1 MDERFIQALYN
12 DNNLSELGSFDEF
25 KVAMQNPAF
34 QSEFHK
40 SYLSSM
46 GTLEE
51 FQSALNLQQEI
62 PPLTAEP
69 EVSRLP
75 ELVKEQPVIGKVRT
89 AEPGKKAPL
98 PGSERIELGDVPAF
112 IPESFENE
120 QVKLQE
126 SYTQDEK
133 KYGPLKAK
141 ENDAI
146 RKSVLLGLVN
156 KKKAEDI
163 SGELELY
170 AQQRKDYYEGL
181 IKTEADLER
190 YNKEFQAELE
200 TYQNNLIN
208 TGDFEIKKYYDLAA
222 QANNDPILSRART
235 DAEYRKGFEEKRG
248 ASLFDYQFEDD
259 SFIDQYLMAAYAVP
273 TQFASTILDQIPAG
287 YYKTK
292 AAQSIDFEKDVI
304 VPRIYR
310 ETGVRFYDP
319 AIIKKKL
326 EEYKSRVGE
335 EQYEK
340 EKTEYIKSK
349 INERL
354 DYLKKASRQEG
365 QAAALT
371 YGLPD
376 SFKEAKDK
384 GLFGILQYSAKL
396 QGQVAGFAAL
406 SLATAALTG
415 GAAAPALVSG
425 LTMYNVEK
433 GEAYGEGLDLL
444 KEKYNL
450 TTEEILN
457 KNLDADLRD
466 ASTRAGMINAA
477 LEYVGQLTVFGKAI
491 PKNKIVTLIDKLAE
505 RAGNVPGL
513 KAGAGITLATLG
525 EGLTEWVQRKN
536 TRIQNYMA
544 VDKLSF
550 SEAFDKAMEQ
560 DDTEDFL
567 GGAVGGGGMHLIS
580 SAVSNEVKNRKR
592 APFRMAGYS
601 EDQLD
606 ELSKNSAKYK
616 LTNPLTNGKRYIL
629 DSENNKLVVPE
640 RQKLSQKQVMA
651 NRIDGMIN
659 STASTG
665 NSAIDN
671 QIDEEAKVTG
681 VSPFEFRRTETPG
694 IKPLESDQ
702 EKQIGLPSAEQ
713 QGAATVQEGAQPEGG
728 RAQVEAGG
736 VLQVPTETPGAQ
748 AEVTGTQVTP
758 EVTPQVGSV
767 GVGGDVKD
775 YKGIFNPKKTGISG
789 LDDLLTDDGYNYFYK
804 GVSGEVVMMSPDEY
818 LKRAREGLKTK
829 EDANIIEYKKDAI
842 NEAINEGNKIDMPF
856 ISTKDGKFSQEGR
869 NRAVVARERGE
880 KLIPVFIEKDV
891 SFDDKITKGQEYINS
906 AIKGGA
912 TTKEQVLSKLKEQG
926 LHRDAIR
933 FIDNNFDD
941 KAVEQS
947 LKETTQTTQV
957 TPQVEAAKQ
966 VPAATVAP
974 QAASRVTP
982 QVFDAAKVSSPEN
995 LTAIETNSK
1004 AEIDKTTAL
1013 PTADEGG
1020 ATFNLDGTTY
1030 TGGGVVV
1037 PVTSVNLTKAEMTPQ
1052 RIAQF
1057 VKDNAAKIGADNV
1070 KVGIYK
1076 FPNQDKY
1083 SVDLNIVVP
1092 QEFQQQGLDF
1102 ARAAGQESIFD
1113 LTTFDNIKTGAT
1125 GMTPAIFTDEQFKQ
1139 IAADL
1144 AQGKVP
1150 QIASAEVTAERQ
1162 KAEQELESALG
1173 VTPVS
1178 ERNES
1183 EIQDA
1188 IDSATTALASLGVE
1202 VQALSSEEYSTA
1214 AKKLGAEETSR
1225 GMFVSEEGVIYI
1237 NKDLLS
1243 KGIANNTVI
1252 WHEASHPVVNIIR
1265 NTNRKL
1271 YNQVISGLKQL
1282 AKTNEQVAA
1291 IQQQVEFDY
1300 AGETQERI
1308 DDEFLVETI
1317 ANLSEGN
1324 IDLADVPKS
1333 LKQSVINLIN
1343 EIARLLGLNPILSDT
1358 DVVAFKN
1365 LSYQI
1370 ADALT
1375 TGKDLAYI
1383 VGKENVQEY
1392 MDTLDNPSV
1401 AAVGNLK
1408 STAQYSKVTDSTAI
1422 DVYQSKEVKK
1432 LPIRSLSDIY
1442 SKFEG
1447 KVVVINSDPTKVGE
1461 IKLPSGKT
1469 VFMYGGPA
1477 YPSLKD
1483 NADNNIGF
1491 ATTQIGKVGT
1501 WEKYI
1506 NSLFKGKQGVTLV
1519 ATQAPTSLLSNSY
1532 SLRYVM
1538 DAISQLPSDVLKS
1551 EEFKN
1556 EFFGESIVSLKDA
1569 FGEKKYNEFVNK
1581 YKESDLSDQSVVD
1594 SMVSEMAYTVGDNN
1608 SPASFKARGAF
1619 VSNLLGNIVEKSSRK
1634 GFEGQKGYVSVA
1646 PKKYIAKQLF
1656 EKFGLNKEKLMYELG
1671 EKSIVDLYI
1680 NEGTWGVAVSGFEV
1694 DPSIKSESIQTKGV
1708 SHPLF
1713 NAKFPGK
1720 NAFILDGAYEVNKMF
1735 TPVKIVSKSGNKYTK
1750 TAAQMLAGSM
1760 YVKGQPRKQGKIF
1773 SFQEVPP
1780 VAPKIQYS
1788 RKAAGDLTVGTP
1800 YEKHMTS
1807 DNKDNFIF
1815 FHTTSADYKDIKP
1828 GLDSR
1833 KFYSTRTSRDEKAL
1847 QYGVASYYTKPTDS
1861 EPMVL
1866 GDSYYVKVPMSKV
1879 YPMNTDPNGYEAQA
1893 EQNIPKNEPFRY
1905 EKVRK
1910 EMARLAKDDG
1920 YQMAVAYWGLDE
1932 KRGSVRRGMLALRG
1946 DALVPLKPKPFVGA
1960 EDFNVGPQY
1969 SKRKLTDKNK
1979 ASVTRA
1985 LVKVGEDM
1993 IKTGEATIDNVIEK
2007 LRNFTKGKYALDISG
2022 IENDILSA
2030 INVREAIRSQEF
2042 NVNNSVEEFT
2052 NDQVEIDEEESF
2064 GTTELVDKMASY
2076 LAGKVT
2082 NSSQVK
2088 RFVDEWNKQN
2098 PDKEVK
2104 STEVWN
2110 KIDGKPVDEQ
2120 MISTTLTKIIQE
2132 KERTKKLAGKDAVKQ
2147 FKDIVQYIRDAVK
2160 GTKLTWS
2167 QTKAILSKL
2176 KGITYLTP
2184 ERTAKVKTYVDKV
2197 VADAK
2202 VAQKIHYAE
2211 KLRKKLKKAP
2221 TKTAAP
2227 IKAIAKKLASIEI
2240 TDENIDEFIIHASS
2254 IINSYTRPDRE
2265 TYAGVRTLEIEVFID
2280 NESRRQENELTAA
2293 LLSAAEESEAKY
2305 KSALT
2310 IAEAYNNPTEQVN
2323 SIDDIVDEQLNLSE
2337 EKKRITRENLIA
2349 IATGMRNMLRD
2360 FPTIPGRAK
2369 EKAALERFNPTTAT
2383 LDTIVQYIKVVNNA
2397 ILNNNFAGTGRIIA
2411 SINAQSNV
2419 NQAIAAIKANRRV
2432 ISALGRFG
2440 RVYTKFASNVAA
2452 TYDKLMGGKD
2462 AAIEFLTYIGLADY
2476 LEKNAQFIEEKNEIQ
2491 RLVDAKI
2498 TEINDKYKV
2507 NVLSEENQIKRRVLS
2522 ELAKYVNDPTASVPK
2537 VIRNIEADIKE
2548 LLANNNPELTPI
2560 ADQLYELL
2568 NDMRSKGALNYNVAP
2583 VTDPITGNVK
2593 FQGYEFSDGDITG
2606 SSHTVQGYF
2615 EKNHPAVYELWDYNQ
2630 KIYNQKNVFNRASE
2644 VNEKFYNELM
2654 NEYKFYSATVFRKVG
2669 EGIVSEDAY
2678 PVNSLR
2684 PAQSN
2689 RFKEATRSRKAGYT
2703 YSYIQS
2709 FTDDMN
2715 ALFEVLHDIYTT
2727 ESQFQFAESIVR
2739 PELIDPNTGLF
2750 TGQKRDFVIQDYKRR
2765 TDIDKQAAREKL
2777 DELALL
2783 LDTGSRV
2790 AKNIANT
2797 TRLFSVKQVIAQWLP
2812 AYGSLV
2818 AILGNKAPLLH
2829 QTVPDSF
2836 DDVLKLT
2843 PAALRSAE
2851 ESFLNLNN
2859 KFNLTDKQLQ
2869 GYYGKAFKALGG
2881 VEKGSKELSSFM
2893 LKYPIGKPDFNIYKR
2908 GWVALYTKSLMDQ
2921 GVTDVNLETENTMQE
2936 DPRRVKARYTA
2947 TFEMTKLM
2955 AASDPASKTQLS
2967 KSRGYLAAL
2976 VGVMMPF
2983 SAFQLNY
2990 KDRIITALYK
3000 IKSKEGMVELGAA
3013 LTESL
3018 VFASIS
3024 VAWANY
3030 ITDFVAT
3037 YMAENLLGIDLGDD
3051 EEGEEETLFG
3061 LAAKTV
3067 SDIATRMYLDVNP
3080 MAISYGENVMLRTAN
3095 FIEWL
3100 SSDTM
3105 LNFNEWL
3112 ADQDEEQPL
3121 IRKTIYD
3128 PVGYPGML
3136 REDLTKALTA
3146 GQNLYNAYVPEQ
3158 GIYVMKNKDFPDTEL
3173 YMDPFLY
3180 ELAEWNAVMSTVG
3193 LLAPNEAKTAWRKVQ
3208 RKAERLKAVD

>member
-51 FQSALNLQQEI
+51 FQSALNRQQESLPVTEPKTGPVQMPTPASPEQIQKGEFTQPVQEAPGFFKGLARQAKTTFGPQKEKSQILTELQQAPVDYKEYINKQRILLDQTKTAAPVKYDLYQSNPI
-62 PPLTAEP
+62 PT
-69 EVSRLP
+69 
-75 ELVKEQPVIGKVRT
+75 EQDFNTMSLDQIK
-89 AEPGKKAPL
+89 
-98 PGSERIELGDVPAF
+98 
-112 IPESFENE
+112 
-120 QVKLQE
+120 
-126 SYTQDEK
+126 K
-133 KYGPLKAK
+133 KYGTSKIANRAAGLLADENRFTIPVSSLLDQLSDVPK
-141 ENDAI
+141 EQQVSTFNNLVNDAL
-146 RKSVLLGLVN
+146 RKVR
-156 KKKAEDI
+156 E
-163 SGELELY
+163 
-170 AQQRKDYYEGL
+170 QQV
-181 IKTEADLER
+181 
-190 YNKEFQAELE
+190 
-200 TYQNNLIN
+200 
-208 TGDFEIKKYYDLAA
+208 
-222 QANNDPILSRART
+222 
-235 DAEYRKGFEEKRG
+235 YRKGQLEYQMEQETAGIPQTFGEAISRG
-248 ASLFDYQFEDD
+248 ELGT
-259 SFIDQYLMAAYAVP
+259 YAG
-273 TQFASTILDQIPAG
+273 S
-287 YYKTK
+287 
-292 AAQSIDFEKDVI
+292 
-304 VPRIYR
+304 
-310 ETGVRFYDP
+310 
-319 AIIKKKL
+319 AI
-326 EEYKSRVGE
+326 
-335 EQYEK
+335 
-340 EKTEYIKSK
+340 
-349 INERL
+349 
-354 DYLKKASRQEG
+354 
-365 QAAALT
+365 
-371 YGLPD
+371 
-376 SFKEAKDK
+376 
-384 GLFGILQYSAKL
+384 
-396 QGQVAGFAAL
+396 
-406 SLATAALTG
+406 G
-415 GAAAPALVSG
+415 GAAGSSAVALTRPLVGGYELTKGEILDMANKAKAESLGQTENEFIISGGKLDSNAAVEIGSLVS
-425 LTMYNVEK
+425 
-433 GEAYGEGLDLL
+433 
-444 KEKYNL
+444 
-450 TTEEILN
+450 
-457 KNLDADLRD
+457 
-466 ASTRAGMINAA
+466 SA
-477 LEYVGQLTVFGKAI
+477 LEYVGLGKIASPLFKNLVKEGTKSAI
-491 PKNKIVTLIDKLAE
+491 KKGLVEVGKGAATEFSTEFVQSVNEQVSSQMAAGKKPEEIVINWDDALE
-505 RAGNVPGL
+505 S
-513 KAGAGITLATLG
+513 GI
-525 EGLTEWVQRKN
+525 Q
-536 TRIQNYMA
+536 
-544 VDKLSF
+544 
-550 SEAFDKAMEQ
+550 
-560 DDTEDFL
+560 
-567 GGAVGGGGMHLIS
+567 GGIGGGGLTTVSTVTSGLID
-580 SAVSNEVKNRKR
+580 AVAKKRKVEQIDNDINRLTDTGNPEINQQIDNEVTIT
-592 APFRMAGYS
+592 AP
-601 EDQLD
+601 
-606 ELSKNSAKYK
+606 
-616 LTNPLTNGKRYIL
+616 
-629 DSENNKLVVPE
+629 
-640 RQKLSQKQVMA
+640 
-651 NRIDGMIN
+651 
-659 STASTG
+659 TG
-665 NSAIDN
+665 DLI
-671 QIDEEAKVTG
+671 
-681 VSPFEFRRTETPG
+681 
-694 IKPLESDQ
+694 SDQ
-702 EKQIGLPSAEQ
+702 EKQIGVPSAEQ
-713 QGAATVQEGAQPEGG
+713 QGAATIQEGPQPEGRG
-728 RAQVEAGG
+728 AE
-736 VLQVPTETPGAQ
+736 TETGGIFQVSPEAPGAQ
-748 AEVTGTQVTP
+748 AEVTPNIERKEIEVYRGTTTGNKSEKDGVSYYTPDRNYAAFYESGTEKAENKALQELQELKEPIKPTRPAPISEEEALLSAKEFGYTFKSIDEFKQKIKEIDSKIKSLTPEQLNSKEGIKLRNDADNLALIELSPEKTESTYRSNLQKYEKDLAEYNKRKSELETKAQQYLSPKKLTGNFFNLGVDFSEMSPRQIFDRLKTLGIATEFKGGNFLDNYHSDLTAFARKNNIDFFNGIKGGIVGSINIKPDEIIEVSKIEGQAPTAVTP
-758 EVTPQVGSV
+758 E
-767 GVGGDVKD
+767 
-775 YKGIFNPKKTGISG
+775 
-789 LDDLLTDDGYNYFYK
+789 
-804 GVSGEVVMMSPDEY
+804 
-818 LKRAREGLKTK
+818 
-829 EDANIIEYKKDAI
+829 
-842 NEAINEGNKIDMPF
+842 
-856 ISTKDGKFSQEGR
+856 
-869 NRAVVARERGE
+869 
-880 KLIPVFIEKDV
+880 
-891 SFDDKITKGQEYINS
+891 
-906 AIKGGA
+906 
-912 TTKEQVLSKLKEQG
+912 
-926 LHRDAIR
+926 
-933 FIDNNFDD
+933 
-941 KAVEQS
+941 
-947 LKETTQTTQV
+947 V

-1125 GMTPAIFTDEQFKQ
+1125 GMTPATFTDEQFKQ

-1188 IDSATTALASLGVE
+1188 VDSAQAVLKSMGVSI
-1202 VQALSSEEYSTA
+1202 VSVPTIEEYNKTA
-1214 AKKLGAEETSR
+1214 EREGADTETE
-1225 GMFVSEEGVIYI
+1225 GMFISDKGVIYI
-1237 NKDLLS
+1237 NTELIV
-1243 KGIANNTVI
+1243 KGITGKRVI
-1252 WHEASHPVVNIIR
+1252 WHEATHPILNIIQ
-1265 NTNRKL
+1265 NTDKAL
-1271 YNQVISGLKQL
+1271 YNKVVDGLYKAAEQNKDLKEVSEWAKSYGDDATVDNEFLTEVIARIADGTIDISNLKTGLKQAL
-1282 AKTNEQVAA
+1282 
-1291 IQQQVEFDY
+1291 
-1300 AGETQERI
+1300 
-1308 DDEFLVETI
+1308 
-1317 ANLSEGN
+1317 
-1324 IDLADVPKS
+1324 IDL
-1333 LKQSVINLIN
+1333 INK
-1343 EIARLLGLNPILSDT
+1343 IAKALGLGQVLSDT
-1358 DVVAFKN
+1358 DIIAFKG
-1365 LSYQI
+1365 LATQI
-1370 ADALT
+1370 SEVLVK
-1375 TGKDLAYI
+1375 GKDAAEI
-1383 VGKENVQEY
+1383 VGKENLDQYGSSLGSPVQLKKVEVSGQKILKRTGEFPLSFVKSKDIIDIKKLLKDISNKNQKVWFWTADQLGRGMY
-1392 MDTLDNPSV
+1392 YDKVIGSSHYLDAGPSFALDPENRKNKRIWATGKSENWV
-1401 AAVGNLK
+1401 NQRIENSDYIFIISGSPLK
-1408 STAQYSKVTDSTAI
+1408 S
-1422 DVYQSKEVKK
+1422 K
-1432 LPIRSLSDIY
+1432 LFNKR
-1442 SKFEG
+1442 
-1447 KVVVINSDPTKVGE
+1447 VAE
-1461 IKLPSGKT
+1461 ITVNRIKAVAKT
-1469 VFMYGGPA
+1469 
-1477 YPSLKD
+1477 
-1483 NADNNIGF
+1483 
-1491 ATTQIGKVGT
+1491 
-1501 WEKYI
+1501 E
-1506 NSLFKGKQGVTLV
+1506 
-1519 ATQAPTSLLSNSY
+1519 
-1532 SLRYVM
+1532 
-1538 DAISQLPSDVLKS
+1538 DAWNV
-1551 EEFKN
+1551 FKN
-1556 EFFGESIVSLKDA
+1556 EVLDTSKISALNEILNKYNSFEDLIKSPDRKEFLILVEAQK
-1569 FGEKKYNEFVNK
+1569 EKKGTPLKATLEKYNAFVDYNEIRDGFYRENDFQLNDIMLVLKPKGFGGKSAHSTYEN
-1581 YKESDLSDQSVVD
+1581 DLLGEVVGVPD
-1594 SMVSEMAYTVGDNN
+1594 TKINAFDIMPDD
-1608 SPASFKARGAF
+1608 FKA
-1619 VSNLLGNIVEKSSRK
+1619 KYSSEITRT
-1634 GFEGQKGYVSVA
+1634 EQSQAVA
-1646 PKKYIAKQLF
+1646 PY
-1656 EKFGLNKEKLMYELG
+1656 
-1671 EKSIVDLYI
+1671 
-1680 NEGTWGVAVSGFEV
+1680 
-1694 DPSIKSESIQTKGV
+1694 
-1708 SHPLF
+1708 
-1713 NAKFPGK
+1713 
-1720 NAFILDGAYEVNKMF
+1720 GAG
-1735 TPVKIVSKSGNKYTK
+1735 I
-1750 TAAQMLAGSM
+1750 
-1760 YVKGQPRKQGKIF
+1760 R
-1773 SFQEVPP
+1773 
-1780 VAPKIQYS
+1780 KIQYS
-1788 RKAAGDLTVGTP
+1788 RSSKANPINKTDGDMMTGTP
-1800 YEKHMTS
+1800 YEKHITS
-1807 DNKDNFIF
+1807 DNKGNFIF

-2030 INVREAIRSQEF
+2030 INVREAVRSQEF

-2630 KIYNQKNVFNRASE
+2630 KIYNQKNVFNRASDI
-2644 VNEKFYNELM
+2644 NERFYNELM
-2654 NEYKFYSATVFRKVG
+2654 TEYKFYSATVFRKVG

-3146 GQNLYNAYVPEQ
+3146 GQNLYNAYVPDQ